1 MGTIAARR
9 YSSCM
14 HGPAASVI
22 SSIGTPASRPERL
35 IAQLVPAADVCRRQL
50 RQLPARSGRAVAGRG
65 RAVLPCSSATSAVA
79 RRAGKKKLFG
89 KREVLPGVG
98 LYLDG
103 GFGVGK
109 THLLASS
116 LLRDLAAGP
125 SAPTAFA
132 TFGELTQLAGVFG
145 FVECIDLLA
154 DYVVVCIDE
163 FELDDPGNTTLISRL
178 LSQLVERGV
187 SVAATSNTLPE
198 QLGEGR
204 FAAQDFL
211 REINTLAAIFTT
223 VRIDGP
229 GLPASRSAAGAGTA
243 DRCRTSTSACRRVAG
258 ATLDDFDALCAH
270 LATMHPSR
278 YLTLIEGVSAV
289 FITGVHPIDDQN
301 VALRLVSLT
310 DRLYDAGIPVVA
322 SGAKLDT
329 IFSDE
334 MLAGGFRKKY
344 LRATSRLLAL
354 TTAGQTRAH
363 HHVVVLDA
371 GAEPKRLGAVDGRS
385 RAWCRSVARVGC
397 ADSPRATRTSRRV
410 RRRRSSASVIR
421 RRRDTSAVAVGQHVE
436 LRHLHGGRAWR
447 PPAARR
453 RRQVHRESAW
463 RSRSFGRR
471 RGRRAA
477 RGRDRPDS
485 RRSAFRDR
493 FSSMNAAMFSWR
505 RRRRARQR
513 KGRGGDVGE
522 FG

>member
-1 MGTIAARR
+1 MDG
-9 YSSCM
+9 SSGVA
-14 HGPAASVI
+14 HLVDRHPSV
-22 SSIGTPASRPERL
+22 TPERL
-35 IAQLVPAADVCRRQL
+35 IAQLIPPPTFSDVSFDTYNPDPAEPSQA
-50 RQLPARSGRAVAGRG
+50 AAVQSCLTFCDQ
-65 RAVLPCSSATSAVA
+65 AVV

-89 KREVLPGVG
+89 RREALPGVG

-116 LLRDLAAGP
+116 YFHVGGP
-125 SAPTAFA
+125 KAFA

-145 FVECIDLLA
+145 FAECIELLA

-178 LSQLVERGV
+178 LSELVARGV

-204 FAAQDFL
+204 FAVQDFL
-211 REINTLAAIFTT
+211 REISTLASIFTS

-229 GLPASRSAAGAGTA
+229 DYRHRDLPPAPEPVSDAEVETRASEVPR
-243 DRCRTSTSACRRVAG
+243 
-258 ATLDDFDALCAH
+258 ATLDHFDALCAH

-278 YLTLIEGVSAV
+278 YLTLIEGVTAV

-322 SGAKLDT
+322 SGTKLDT

-354 TTAGQTRAH
+354 TAAGQ
-363 HHVVVLDA
+363 
-371 GAEPKRLGAVDGRS
+371 S
-385 RAWCRSVARVGC
+385 
-397 ADSPRATRTSRRV
+397 SPREQT
-410 RRRRSSASVIR
+410 
-421 RRRDTSAVAVGQHVE
+421 
-436 LRHLHGGRAWR
+436 
-447 PPAARR
+447 
-453 RRQVHRESAW
+453 
-463 RSRSFGRR
+463 
-471 RGRRAA
+471 
-477 RGRDRPDS
+477 
-485 RRSAFRDR
+485 
-493 FSSMNAAMFSWR
+493 
-505 RRRRARQR
+505 
-513 KGRGGDVGE
+513 
-522 FG
+522 

>member
-1 MGTIAARR
+1 
-9 YSSCM
+9 M
-14 HGPAASVI
+14 HG
-22 SSIGTPASRPERL
+22 SSGVGHLVDRHPDVTPERL
-35 IAQLVPAADVCRRQL
+35 IAQLVPPPTFADVSFDSY
-50 RQLPARSGRAVAGRG
+50 LPDPAEPSQAAAVQSCAQFCDQ
-65 RAVLPCSSATSAVA
+65 AVE

-89 KREVLPGVG
+89 RRETLPGVG

-116 LLRDLAAGP
+116 YYRLP
-125 SAPTAFA
+125 EPKAFA
-132 TFGELTQLAGVFG
+132 TFGELTQLASVFG
-145 FVECIDLLA
+145 FVECIELLA

-229 GLPASRSAAGAGTA
+229 DYRHRGLPPAPEPPSDDDVVRGAAQ
-243 DRCRTSTSACRRVAG
+243 RPG
-258 ATLDDFDALCAH
+258 ATLDGFDELCAH

-278 YLTLIEGVSAV
+278 YSTLIEGVSAV
-289 FITGVHPIDDQN
+289 YLTDVHPIDDQN

-310 DRLYDAGIPVVA
+310 DRLYDAGIPVIA

-329 IFSDE
+329 VFSED

-354 TTAGQTRAH
+354 SRQG
-363 HHVVVLDA
+363 DA
-371 GAEPKRLGAVDGRS
+371 
-385 RAWCRSVARVGC
+385 
-397 ADSPRATRTSRRV
+397 
-410 RRRRSSASVIR
+410 
-421 RRRDTSAVAVGQHVE
+421 
-436 LRHLHGGRAWR
+436 
-447 PPAARR
+447 
-453 RRQVHRESAW
+453 
-463 RSRSFGRR
+463 
-471 RGRRAA
+471 
-477 RGRDRPDS
+477 
-485 RRSAFRDR
+485 
-493 FSSMNAAMFSWR
+493 
-505 RRRRARQR
+505 
-513 KGRGGDVGE
+513 
-522 FG
+522 

>member
-1 MGTIAARR
+1 
-9 YSSCM
+9 M
-14 HGPAASVI
+14 HGSSGVGHLTDRHPSV
-22 SSIGTPASRPERL
+22 TPERL
-35 IAQLVPAADVCRRQL
+35 IAQLVPPPTFSDVSFDSYQPDPAEPSQAAAVQSCREFCEQ
-50 RQLPARSGRAVAGRG
+50 
-65 RAVLPCSSATSAVA
+65 AVA

-89 KREVLPGVG
+89 RRQALPGVG

-116 LLRDLAAGP
+116 YYSVPGP
-125 SAPTAFA
+125 KAFA

-145 FVECIDLLA
+145 FLECIDLLA

-163 FELDDPGNTTLISRL
+163 PGNTTLISRL
-178 LSQLVERGV
+178 LSTLVERGV

-223 VRIDGP
+223 VRIEGP
-229 GLPASRSAAGAGTA
+229 DYRHRDLPPAPVPLSDDAVAAGAA
-243 DRCRTSTSACRRVAG
+243 AVAG

-278 YLTLIEGVSAV
+278 YLTLIEGVTEV

-322 SGAKLDT
+322 SGSKLDT
-329 IFSDE
+329 IFSEE

-354 TTAGQTRAH
+354 TAAGQT
-363 HHVVVLDA
+363 
-371 GAEPKRLGAVDGRS
+371 GR
-385 RAWCRSVARVGC
+385 
-397 ADSPRATRTSRRV
+397 TIT
-410 RRRRSSASVIR
+410 
-421 RRRDTSAVAVGQHVE
+421 
-436 LRHLHGGRAWR
+436 
-447 PPAARR
+447 
-453 RRQVHRESAW
+453 
-463 RSRSFGRR
+463 
-471 RGRRAA
+471 
-477 RGRDRPDS
+477 
-485 RRSAFRDR
+485 
-493 FSSMNAAMFSWR
+493 
-505 RRRRARQR
+505 
-513 KGRGGDVGE
+513 
-522 FG
+522 